1 MKCSEVD
8 ILAAHLAS
16 YLRLFEN
23 RCNICLTYYCWENCQ
38 NTFNS
43 CFYSGSNPPGNP
55 GCSKVLACT
64 RCTFGRPI
72 GLPIVKHVGTGT
84 KFVYLIL
91 DKILPKTPILC
102 FLATFWRLAT
112 LNRVLL
118 ACSLFCR
125 HTNKIKY
132 YNVVNA
138 VKAKKPNVVSI
149 CFPGRLIL

>member
-23 RCNICLTYYCWENCQ
+23 RCNICLTYYCWESRQ
-38 NTFNS
+38 NTCNS

-72 GLPIVKHVGTGT
+72 GLPIVKHVGTGPE
-84 KFVYLIL
+84 FEYLIL
-91 DKILPKTPILC
+91 DKKLLKTCILC
-102 FLATFWRLAT
+102 FSGNLFAAGNPESCFVGMLA
-112 LNRVLL
+112 
-118 ACSLFCR
+118 
-125 HTNKIKY
+125 
-132 YNVVNA
+132 
-138 VKAKKPNVVSI
+138 
-149 CFPGRLIL
+149 ILSAYQQNQIL